1 LTCVTLLPATGATA
15 TRTTASSM
23 STGSFRSS
31 AAFAPTASSSAGS
44 ICARDGSTGS
54 DSHDVLQSWLESQ
67 ERALLAVEEA
77 LHERALLQEAPT
89 VVLYIAAAW
98 RRAQRRSNV
107 KYNNT
112 VALANPESYTRGH
125 DSQSRPLPPLA
136 ASRLPHHS
144 HQSVCQV
151 FNKVRA
157 ERRDVIAVP
166 TAQVRAVGYTE
177 QVQ

>member
-1 LTCVTLLPATGATA
+1 MVMALTCVALLPATGAAA

-23 STGSFRSS
+23 STGSSRSS
-31 AAFAPTASSSAGS
+31 AAFAPTASRQRQPRCVAELAGVAVAGTRAVCCRRSSSREGRTSPGGS
-44 ICARDGSTGS
+44 YGCVVPCCSMEASTEAEQREVQQRCRIGQSRKLHARADDQT
-54 DSHDVLQSWLESQ
+54 
-67 ERALLAVEEA
+67 
-77 LHERALLQEAPT
+77 
-89 VVLYIAAAW
+89 I
-98 RRAQRRSNV
+98 RRA
-107 KYNNT
+107 
-112 VALANPESYTRGH
+112 GH
-125 DSQSRPLPPLA
+125 PPA